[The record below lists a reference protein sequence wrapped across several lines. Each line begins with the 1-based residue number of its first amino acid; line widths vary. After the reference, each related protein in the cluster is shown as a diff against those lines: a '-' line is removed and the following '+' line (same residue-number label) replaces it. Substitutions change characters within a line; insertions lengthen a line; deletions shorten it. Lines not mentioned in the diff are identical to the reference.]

1 MKRIDLGKESPG
13 AMKAMIG
20 LEKYIDKSGLDRSL
34 YELIKMRAS
43 QINGCH
49 YCINMHSRDAMAAG
63 ETAQRLFLLDAWW
76 EVDLFT
82 EKEKAAL
89 ALTDAMT
96 NIAYTKGIPDDIYNE
111 AAKHLTTEE
120 LSAVIIGIVAIN
132 GWNRIAIVTEMPL
145 D

>member
-1 MKRIDLGKESPG
+1 MERMNLLTESPK
-13 AMKAMIG
+13 ALKAMVG
-20 LEKYIDKSGLDRSL
+20 LEKYVAQSGLEKSL

-49 YCINMHSRDAMAAG
+49 YCLNMHSRDAMEAG

-76 EVDLFT
+76 EVDLFSD
-82 EKEKAAL
+82 KEKAAL

-96 NIAYTKGIPDDIYNE
+96 DLAYKKGIPDEIYDE
-111 AAKHLTTEE
+111 AAKHLTREE
-120 LSAVIIGIVAIN
+120 LHAVIMGIVAIN
-132 GWNRIAIVTEMPL
+132 GWNRIAIVTRQNL

>member
-1 MKRIDLGKESPG
+1 MKRINILTESPG
-13 AMKAMIG
+13 SLKAMIG
-20 LEKYIDKSGLDRSL
+20 LEKYVEKSPLEKSL

-49 YCINMHSRDAMAAG
+49 YCINMHSRDAMEAG

-82 EKEKAAL
+82 DREKAAL

-96 NIAYTKGIPDDIYNE
+96 DLAYKKGIPDDIYNE
-111 AAKHLTTEE
+111 ATKHFNAEE

-132 GWNRIAIVTEMPL
+132 GWNRIAIAGHHDL